1 MRRGFVAGAVVGAV
15 LSVAVGVF
23 AALLPSTPTWAL
35 WRFKT
40 AIDANDADQI
50 SRMVDV
56 ASVTQRAVDELDG
69 RSGLS
74 LGQLAAVVI
83 DGGKITTV
91 FNDPE
96 HPLEITGGDVFSAWW
111 GMRRDGDLAYL
122 TLPTGEKTVDL
133 VLGNQPNK
141 GWRIV
146 GITPITALL
155 RVQPRQRKTPATA
168 AAPVSR
174 AVDGSRNEG

>member
-1 MRRGFVAGAVVGAV
+1 VV
-15 LSVAVGVF
+15 L
-23 AALLPSTPTWAL
+23 
-35 WRFKT
+35 
-40 AIDANDADQI
+40 
-50 SRMVDV
+50 
-56 ASVTQRAVDELDG
+56 
-69 RSGLS
+69 
-74 LGQLAAVVI
+74 

-91 FNDPE
+91 FTDPE

-155 RVQPRQRKTPATA
+155 RVQPRERKAPATA
-168 AAPVSR
+168 AAPMSQ
-174 AVDGSRNEG
+174 AVDGRRNEG